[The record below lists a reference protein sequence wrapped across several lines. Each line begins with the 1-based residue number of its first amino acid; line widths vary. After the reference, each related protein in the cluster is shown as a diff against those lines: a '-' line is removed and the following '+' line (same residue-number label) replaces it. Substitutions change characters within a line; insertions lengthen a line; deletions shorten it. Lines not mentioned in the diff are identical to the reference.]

1 MEESVWLAPSW
12 LWTTAVC
19 YTVQLLKSRLVGNP
33 RDNVAWTGLQNCD
46 SDHCNFLDFSVDLK
60 KRKKKNIIIILKC
73 ILGVAKLKYDAGFMH
88 QCKRLHLISRN
99 HKIFWRRETR
109 GYVFI
114 CDSLLSAVQPTWFY
128 EYTVYCIQY
137 ANTFLYICV

>member
-1 MEESVWLAPSW
+1 MIGSQLVVNNCGLLYCTITEVSAGRKPKRQRSMDRVAKIVIQTIVTFWTS
-12 LWTTAVC
+12 LWI
-19 YTVQLLKSRLVGNP
+19 
-33 RDNVAWTGLQNCD
+33 
-46 SDHCNFLDFSVDLK
+46 FK
-60 KRKKKNIIIILKC
+60 KIIIILKC